1 MRMLKSRLILS
12 AFTALLA
19 LPATTVVAQ
28 SERENS
34 TFAITEPIEV
44 GAFTLQPGT
53 YLIKVVMLTSNRN
66 MIQVSNVEQTKVFA
80 NVLATPHP
88 IRPNEVNASTRYVY
102 YPAVP
107 GQMRVLRSWFA
118 RDTSNGQDI
127 VYPKKRAMELAA
139 LAREP
144 VIAVPDEV
152 KEAEFKTVPLAIVTP
167 EKEIKGYE
175 EPAAVVAEARPAPAP
190 RLPATASQVPL
201 AAALAFL
208 SLGGALTLRALAR
221 HAS

>member
-1 MRMLKSRLILS
+1 MRMPKSCLVLS
-12 AFTALLA
+12 ALAALLT
-19 LPATTVVAQ
+19 LPTTTVVAQ

-66 MIQVSNVEQTKVFA
+66 MIQVSNVEQTKVYA

-127 VYPKKRAMELAA
+127 VYPKKRATELAA

-175 EPAAVVAEARPAPAP
+175 EPAAVVAEARPAP

-208 SLGGALTLRALAR
+208 SLGGALALRAVAR
-221 HAS
+221 HVS